1 MQDAS
6 HKQRIRQA
14 DEAGLELK
22 QHIETLVR
30 EKNHVQ
36 EKLQN
41 VRDVKQREF
50 QVSARLRHGQ
60 HLRKN
65 IDTPQHTSNCS
76 IISFI
81 THLLAGSLS

>member
-14 DEAGLELK
+14 DEASQELK

-30 EKNHVQ
+30 EKNHAQ

-50 QVSARLRHGQ
+50 QVSARLHCWE
-60 HLRKN
+60 
-65 IDTPQHTSNCS
+65 SN
-76 IISFI
+76 
-81 THLLAGSLS
+81 THKTTLTQLYTQLFHNL